1 MFCWEDYSLATN
13 VAEAANSIATIFR
26 AGFSG
31 GQPVM
36 FAWLGFAGS
45 GAASTRRL
53 CLLASTALRSAR
65 PYRVALGRAS
75 ATAWPICQ
83 RAISERARC
92 RVTESS
98 ASGEGMKPSG
108 RRVRSSRTQRLNNRN
123 RASSSSSVTAGG
135 GSDERLVN
143 VADGLL
149 TGNPG
154 ESECI
159 SYALEWGD
167 SSGVDA
173 LVGMAVALTL

>member
-1 MFCWEDYSLATN
+1 MLCWKAYSLATN
-13 VAEAANSIATIFR
+13 VAEAANSIATIFC

-45 GAASTRRL
+45 GAASTRRP

-65 PYRVALGRAS
+65 PYRVVLGRAS

-108 RRVRSSRTQRLNNRN
+108 RRVRSCRIQRLNNRN

-135 GSDERLVN
+135 GSDEVMRL
-143 VADGLL
+143 G
-149 TGNPG
+149 PG
-154 ESECI
+154 ES
-159 SYALEWGD
+159 SPR
-167 SSGVDA
+167 SGEEHPQRTPPFRRPCSVPIGRRSADP
-173 LVGMAVALTL
+173 LPG